1 MKTKTV
7 LLIDDDNIQHYITKV
22 TLKKVDPNIE
32 LISYLDA
39 SEAFEF
45 INEISTDQKPDF
57 ILLDLDMPNMDG
69 WQFLDVY
76 KNCKN
81 KSDVYIVSS
90 SIDVN
95 DMKKSKDYQEVKQFI
110 SKPLNAEKINLILNK
125 PIPIK

>member
-90 SIDVN
+90 SIDDN

-110 SKPLNAEKINLILNK
+110 SKPLNAEKINLILNLYK
-125 PIPIK
+125 

>member
-110 SKPLNAEKINLILNK
+110 SKPLNAEKINLILNLYK
-125 PIPIK
+125 